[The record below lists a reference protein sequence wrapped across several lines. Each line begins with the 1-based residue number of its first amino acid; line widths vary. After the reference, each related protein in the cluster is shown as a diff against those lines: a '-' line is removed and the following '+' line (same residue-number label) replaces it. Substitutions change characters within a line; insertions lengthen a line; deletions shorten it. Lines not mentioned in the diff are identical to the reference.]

1 MLKIRRTA
9 QFKKDYKK
17 ILKQGLDE
25 NAFIEVLKLLCNQIL
40 LPLKYKD
47 HPLQG
52 SYKGYRDCHIGPD
65 WVLIYK
71 IEKEI
76 YLITLQRT
84 GSHSELFGKSNS

>member
-52 SYKGYRDCHIGPD
+52 SYN
-65 WVLIYK
+65 
-71 IEKEI
+71 IE
-76 YLITLQRT
+76 
-84 GSHSELFGKSNS
+84 